1 MGTYF
6 SNAGSRHK
14 PILKAIFAMALT
26 GAVCAPLWS
35 AQSQTPDWQVAAG
48 GKMVFEDASVRQNTM
63 ASSPNEVGSNFPLGP
78 GDVYIPN
85 GGHFRAFNFPLVVY
99 IKFAYKI
106 TDSQELFLL
115 PQLPT
120 WVTTARFDV
129 QGTAQG
135 NPTKDQMR
143 LMMQSLLADH
153 FRLAIHYE
161 TRQVPVFELLVDQP
175 GTLGPLLQQHPD
187 DSPCPTTFR
196 SPSPMDPPQKI
207 DSRFPATCGG
217 LMGMDPSAPG
227 RFRAG
232 ARNVPMELIASSMA
246 EGASG
251 LNRPVLDRTGLTGKF
266 DFAIEFSPQPD
277 EPSAPGANL
286 RSDPTGPT
294 FAEALKEQLGLK
306 LEPRTGPFDVLVI
319 DNVEEPPANLR
330 PALLLM
336 Y

>member
-6 SNAGSRHK
+6 SDAGSRHI

-26 GAVCAPLWS
+26 GAVCSPLWS
-35 AQSQTPDWQVAAG
+35 AQSQTLDWQVAAG

-78 GDVYIPN
+78 GDVYIPS

-120 WVTTARFDV
+120 WVTTAHFDI

-143 LMMQSLLADH
+143 LMVQSLLADH

-161 TRQVPVFELLVDQP
+161 TRQVPIFVLLVDQP
-175 GTLGPLLQQHPD
+175 GTLRPLLQQHPD

-196 SPSPMDPPQKI
+196 SPSPTAAPQTI
-207 DSRFPATCGG
+207 DSRFPVTCGG
-217 LMGMDPSAPG
+217 LLNMAPSAPG

-246 EGASG
+246 GGASG
-251 LNRPVLDRTGLTGKF
+251 LARPVLDRTGLTGTF

-277 EPSAPGANL
+277 EPSAPGANF

-306 LEPRTGPFDVLVI
+306 LEPQTGPFDVLVI
-319 DNVEEPPANLR
+319 DNVEEPPSN
-330 PALLLM
+330 
-336 Y
+336 